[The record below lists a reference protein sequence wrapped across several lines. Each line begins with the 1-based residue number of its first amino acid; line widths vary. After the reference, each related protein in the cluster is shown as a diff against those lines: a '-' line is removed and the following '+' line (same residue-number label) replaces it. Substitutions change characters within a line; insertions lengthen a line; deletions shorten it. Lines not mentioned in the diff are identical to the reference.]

1 MNKKGRKLQS
11 GLEIALNRKK
21 FGKAVKEKREREGL
35 SLRDLEGVVGVSP
48 PTLSRIENGEISS
61 PEIEHLLALC
71 QWLRRPLESFFSGLL
86 ASLRVRIHYPTYVNA
101 GLPAPAGDEFVY
113 RDLCEDLMPDQDEYF
128 TVNAKGDS
136 MTGAQIYDGDLLIA
150 KVSETA
156 NQGDIVI
163 AAINGEYCVKR
174 LEIKRDSVIL
184 RSANPDFPDI
194 RVKRSDDFSIRGV
207 VVHSIH
213 RHQGTGPALRKSG

>member
-1 MNKKGRKLQS
+1 MNKNSGKLQN
-11 GLEIALNRKK
+11 GPEIALNRKK
-21 FGKAVKEKREREGL
+21 FGKAVKAKREREGL

-61 PEIEHLLALC
+61 PDIKHLLALC
-71 QWLRRPLESFFSGLL
+71 QWLRRPLESFFSGLP
-86 ASLRVRIHYPTYVNA
+86 ASLRVRIHYQTYVNA
-101 GLPAPAGDEFVY
+101 GLPAPAADESEY
-113 RDLCEDLMPDQDEYF
+113 RDLCEDLMPDQDGYF
-128 TVNAKGDS
+128 TVHAKGDS

-150 KVSETA
+150 RVSETA
-156 NQGDIVI
+156 NPGDIVI

-174 LEIKRDSVIL
+174 LEMKKGSVIL

-194 RVKRSDDFSIRGV
+194 RVKNSDDFGIRGV

-213 RHQGTGPALRKSG
+213 RHQGTGSALR

>member
-1 MNKKGRKLQS
+1 MKRNSKKSQN

-21 FGKAVKEKREREGL
+21 FGKAVKEKRERESL

-71 QWLRRPLESFFSGLL
+71 QWLRRPLESFFGGLP
-86 ASLRVRIHYPTYVNA
+86 ASLRVRAHYPTYVNA
-101 GLPAPAGDEFVY
+101 GLPAPAADEFEH
-113 RDLCEDLMPDQDEYF
+113 RDLCEDLMPDQDGYF
-128 TVNAKGDS
+128 TVNAKGSS

-156 NQGDIVI
+156 NSGDIVI

-174 LEIKRDSVIL
+174 LEMKRDSVIL

-194 RVKRSDDFSIRGV
+194 RVKRGDDFSIRGV

-213 RHQGTGPALRKSG
+213 RHQGTGPALR